1 MAVKRDYYEVLGV
14 SRDAGDA
21 EVKKAF
27 RRLAR
32 ELHPDVNT
40 DDPAAGDRFR
50 EVAEAYEVLSD
61 PQRRATYDRYG
72 HAGLEG
78 QPLSAAD
85 AFTQTGLGDLF
96 SMLFGEDLFGGG
108 RSAYGPMAG
117 ADAVAQTTISL
128 HDAAFGAKADV
139 EIEVQ
144 AACPRCERSGAEPGT
159 HPNRCETCGGAG
171 QVRQVMRSVL
181 GQVVRTGI
189 CPTCGGRGV
198 TIDTPCKECHGRG
211 RRPEERRVT
220 VAIPAGIEHG
230 QQIRVRGQGHVGDV
244 GAPDGDL
251 YVAINVT
258 EDERFQRDGHDL
270 VTVLD
275 LTMTQA
281 ALGATLDVPTLEGTA
296 SVEFKAG
303 TQPGEV
309 RILKGQGMPSIR
321 SGRRGNLRVLV
332 NVLVPRT
339 LSQDQRKI
347 VEQLDDALG
356 ERNYEAEGDG
366 GLMGR
371 WRRMRGG

>member
-1 MAVKRDYYEVLGV
+1 MAERRDYYEVLGV
-14 SRDAGDA
+14 ERTADDAA
-21 EVKKAF
+21 IKKAF

-32 ELHPDVNT
+32 QLHPDVNK
-40 DDPAAGDRFR
+40 DDPSAADRFR

-72 HAGLEG
+72 HAGLDG
-78 QPLSAAD
+78 QNLSAAD

-96 SMLFGEDLFGGG
+96 SMLFGEELFGGG
-108 RSAYGPMAG
+108 GRGGPMAG
-117 ADAVAQTTISL
+117 ADAVAQATISL
-128 HDAAFGAKADV
+128 SDAAFGARVDV
-139 EIEVQ
+139 HIDVQ
-144 AACPRCERSGAEPGT
+144 GACPRCERSGAEPGT
-159 HPNRCETCGGAG
+159 QPVRCETCAGAG

-181 GQVVRTGI
+181 GQVVRTHT
-189 CPTCGGRGV
+189 CPTCGGRGS
-198 TIDTPCKECHGRG
+198 TIETPCRECRGSGRKVES
-211 RRPEERRVT
+211 RLVT

-230 QQIRVRGQGHVGDV
+230 QQVRVRGQGHVGDP

-251 YVAINVT
+251 YVGIIVA

-281 ALGATLDVPTLEGTA
+281 ALGATIDVPTLDGTA
-296 SVEFKAG
+296 SVEFKPG

-309 RILKGQGMPSIR
+309 RVLKGQGMPSIR

-339 LSQDQRKI
+339 LSGDQRRL
-347 VEQLDDALG
+347 VQELDGAL
-356 ERNYEAEGDG
+356 EDRNYDADGDG
-366 GLMGR
+366 GLLGR
-371 WRRMRGG
+371 LRRMRGG

>member
-1 MAVKRDYYEVLGV
+1 MAVKRDYYEVLGLER
-14 SRDAGDA
+14 SASEGD
-21 EVKKAF
+21 VKKAF

-40 DDPAAGDRFR
+40 SDPAAGDRFR

-96 SMLFGEDLFGGG
+96 SMLFGEDLFGGRG
-108 RSAYGPMAG
+108 AYGPMAG

-128 HDAAFGAKADV
+128 HDAAFGAKVDLD
-139 EIEVQ
+139 IEVQ
-144 AACPRCERSGAEPGT
+144 AACTRCERSGAEPGT
-159 HPNRCETCGGAG
+159 HPQRCETCGGAG

-198 TIDTPCKECHGRG
+198 TIDTPCKECQGRG

-220 VAIPAGIEHG
+220 VAVPAGIEHG
-230 QQIRVRGQGHVGDV
+230 QQIRVRGQGHVGDI

-251 YVAINVT
+251 YVAVSVT

-296 SVEFKAG
+296 SVEFKPG

-339 LSQDQRKI
+339 LSQDQRRI
-347 VEQLDDALG
+347 VEQLDEVLG
-356 ERNYEAEGDG
+356 ARNYEAEGDS